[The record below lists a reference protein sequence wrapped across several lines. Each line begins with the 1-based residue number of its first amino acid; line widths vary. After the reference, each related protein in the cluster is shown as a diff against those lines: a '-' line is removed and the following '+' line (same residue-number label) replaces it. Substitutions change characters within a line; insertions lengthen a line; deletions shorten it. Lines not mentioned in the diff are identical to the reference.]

1 MGQPNMTLPQLL
13 VVAKQPAAG
22 QTKTRLCPPLTGETA
37 AALYECFLRD
47 TIEIMRATPDVAR
60 GIVYL
65 PADATG
71 YFQQLAPDF
80 TLTLQVGADLGE
92 RLDQL
97 LTAALMQGAPAAVVM
112 DSDSP
117 TLPVAYLREAFAHL
131 AAGADVVLGPCDDGG
146 YYLIGLRQPQ
156 PRLLRE
162 VPMSTPTVLRDTLA
176 IANELGLRVALL
188 PTWYD
193 VDTGAELERLRRELA
208 ATVPDG
214 LASPAHYTRAF
225 LQTAL
230 SER

>member
-1 MGQPNMTLPQLL
+1 MSKPMLI

-47 TIEIMRATPDVAR
+47 TLAIMRLTPDVSCAI
-60 GIVYL
+60 GYL
-65 PADATG
+65 PATADA
-71 YFQQLAPDF
+71 YFHQLAPDF
-80 TLTLQVGADLGE
+80 TLLRQEGADLGE

-97 LTAALMQGAPAAVVM
+97 LTTALGQGAPAAVVM

-117 TLPVAYLREAFAHL
+117 TLPPAYLCEAFAQL

-146 YYLIGLRQPQ
+146 YYLIGLTKPA
-156 PRLLRE
+156 PRLLRD
-162 VPMSTPTVLRDTLA
+162 VQMSTPTVLQDTLA
-176 IANELGLRVALL
+176 IAAALGLRVALL

-193 VDTGAELERLRRELA
+193 VDTAAELQRLRQELNTTSA
-208 ATVPDG
+208 D
-214 LASPAHYTRAF
+214 LSSPAHHTRAF

-230 SER
+230 IG